1 MTEKKEEK
9 KMRDG
14 GAGESPYRLRD
25 HSKRPSR
32 YRDYLEDDGIKETKT
47 SALKSR
53 KLVSFIRFVTRTKQA
68 GEMSS
73 LPKRVRTISSNGTSP
88 GSVLQ
93 MDDDVSSN
101 DSVPSRERAALKAE
115 SRSISVQPHTST
127 QDTFSCRSTD
137 PSSIQAPRRFGGRSR
152 PGQADLS
159 HTIKDNLRRLKNVL
173 KLPKARRWVYC
184 EFFYS
189 EVDQQLFL
197 GDNEFSQLLRESF
210 PNLQCRNLRRPEWRA
225 IRRLIGKPRRCSQA
239 FLNEE
244 RQALEAKRAKVR
256 QIYEGTV
263 LNLSSDSLDLPLRLP
278 RPLVVGAKIYARVR
292 QPKDGIYAGT
302 IDAVLPDSYRVVFDK
317 EEMIPPQIIKDSE
330 VMSEQKVELLSLA
343 YFLEQNRASMPS
355 SLMKLGSNAQ
365 QLTPRFSDSRFRN
378 DLSSYSKLGI
388 PKRIPMNGLHFLED
402 CVFYLFELS
411 CFKRLFILVRDEK
424 VGNFPVR
431 MLVILVKLA
440 KLIELKKGFV
450 KQLGDLNGEAEKM
463 NLLSNSYPTAFQRKY
478 AQLVIDLET
487 LNKQM
492 QAYLN
497 GVNEYIT
504 QLLPQLSEVTVT
516 ARPEAL
522 RKLCHTHALQ
532 IVKHCN
538 NGLNVKTKRALD
550 LITSL
555 IALLLQVRSL
565 GQQRCTPYDLH
576 TLSESLSE
584 IRKLIR
590 PSNAAAFQDYVE
602 VHMKQIH
609 NMMLNSGAV

>member
-1 MTEKKEEK
+1 MSEKKSSEAEK
-9 KMRDG
+9 KAMRE
-14 GAGESPYRLRD
+14 AGTNESPYRLRD
-25 HSKRPSR
+25 HSKPPSR
-32 YRDYLEDDGIKETKT
+32 YRDYVDEDNLKESKN
-47 SALKSR
+47 S
-53 KLVSFIRFVTRTKQA
+53 SFKQKKPRAKQTPVPEQVTPSKRART
-68 GEMSS
+68 
-73 LPKRVRTISSNGTSP
+73 TSSNGASP
-88 GSVLQ
+88 RTVVQ
-93 MDDDVSSN
+93 MDDDLSSN
-101 DSVPSRERAALKAE
+101 ASGTLGTRTTSKSDSRTV
-115 SRSISVQPHTST
+115 SVQPHTST
-127 QDTFSCRSTD
+127 QDAFSTRA
-137 PSSIQAPRRFGGRSR
+137 SSEASSGQAPSRRLPGRPR

-210 PNLQCRNLRRPEWRA
+210 PNLRCRNLRRPEWRA

-244 RQALEAKRAKVR
+244 RAALEAKRAKVR

-263 LNLSSDSLDLPLRLP
+263 MSLSSDSLDLPLRLP

-330 VMSEQKVELLSLA
+330 VMSEQRVELLSLT

-355 SLMKLGSNAQ
+355 SLIKLGSAQ
-365 QLTPRFSDSRFRN
+365 QLMSSRFGDSRLPFGRH
-378 DLSSYSKLGI
+378 DSMSYSKLGI
-388 PKRIPMNGLHFLED
+388 PR
-402 CVFYLFELS
+402 
-411 CFKRLFILVRDEK
+411 RLPVNARDEK

-440 KLIELKKGFV
+440 KLIELKRGFV
-450 KQLGDLNGEAEKM
+450 KQLTDLNDEAEKT
-463 NLLSNSYPTAFQRKY
+463 NLFSNSYPATFQTKY

-492 QAYLN
+492 QSYLN

-516 ARPEAL
+516 SRPETL
-522 RKLCHTHALQ
+522 RKLCQTHAVQ

-538 NGLNVKTKRALD
+538 NGLNVKKKRALD

-565 GQQRCTPYDLH
+565 GQQRCTAYDLH
-576 TLSESLSE
+576 TLAESLTD
-584 IRKLIR
+584 IRKFIQ
-590 PSNAAAFQDYVE
+590 PSNTAAFQDYVE

>member
-1 MTEKKEEK
+1 MTEKGSAETERKV
-9 KMRDG
+9 MRETG
-14 GAGESPYRLRD
+14 TNESPYRLRD
-25 HSKRPSR
+25 HSKPPSR
-32 YRDYLEDDGIKETKT
+32 YRDYVDEDSLKESK
-47 SALKSR
+47 SASLKQKKPR
-53 KLVSFIRFVTRTKQA
+53 VKQVSSIEVVTP
-68 GEMSS
+68 S
-73 LPKRVRTISSNGTSP
+73 LRARTISSNGASP
-88 GSVLQ
+88 RTVVQ

-101 DSVPSRERAALKAE
+101 ASGSSRQRTVSKTE
-115 SRSISVQPHTST
+115 SRSAPVQPHTSS
-127 QDTFSCRSTD
+127 QDAFPTRA
-137 PSSIQAPRRFGGRSR
+137 SSEGSSVQAPRRLAGRPR

-210 PNLQCRNLRRPEWRA
+210 PNLRCRNLRRPEWRA

-244 RQALEAKRAKVR
+244 RTALEAKRAKVR

-263 LNLSSDSLDLPLRLP
+263 MTLPTDSLDLPMRLP

-330 VMSEQKVELLSLA
+330 VMSEQRVELLSLT

-355 SLMKLGSNAQ
+355 SLMKLGSTAQ
-365 QLTPRFSDSRFRN
+365 HLITSRFGDSSFGRQ
-378 DLSSYSKLGI
+378 DSMSYSKLGI
-388 PKRIPMNGLHFLED
+388 PRRLPMN
-402 CVFYLFELS
+402 
-411 CFKRLFILVRDEK
+411 VRDEK

-440 KLIELKKGFV
+440 KLIEFKKGFV
-450 KQLGDLNGEAEKM
+450 KQLADLNTEAEKM
-463 NLLSNSYPTAFQRKY
+463 NLLSNSYPVAFQAKY
-478 AQLVIDLET
+478 AQLVINLEG
-487 LNKQM
+487 LNNQM
-492 QAYLN
+492 KSYLN

-522 RKLCHTHALQ
+522 RKLCQTHAVQ

-565 GQQRCTPYDLH
+565 GQQRCTAYDLH
-576 TLSESLSE
+576 TLSESLSD

>member
-1 MTEKKEEK
+1 MTEKLPVDKERK
-9 KMRDG
+9 VMRETG
-14 GAGESPYRLRD
+14 TNESPYRLRD
-25 HSKRPSR
+25 HSKPPSR
-32 YRDYLEDDGIKETKT
+32 YRDYVDED
-47 SALKSR
+47 ALKEA
-53 KLVSFIRFVTRTKQA
+53 KN
-68 GEMSS
+68 SS
-73 LPKRVRTISSNGTSP
+73 LKQKKSRGKQVPSTEVVTPSKRSRTNSSNGVSP
-88 GSVLQ
+88 GIVLQ

-101 DSVPSRERAALKAE
+101 ASGSSRRRTVSKTDLRSAPAQPNTSSQEQFPTRAPSEA
-115 SRSISVQPHTST
+115 
-127 QDTFSCRSTD
+127 
-137 PSSIQAPRRFGGRSR
+137 SSIQGPPRRLTSRPR

-210 PNLQCRNLRRPEWRA
+210 PNLRCRNLRRPEWRA

-263 LNLSSDSLDLPLRLP
+263 MNLPADSIDLPPRLP

-330 VMSEQKVELLSLA
+330 VMSEQRVELLSLD

-355 SLMKLGSNAQ
+355 SLIRLGPTAQ
-365 QLTPRFSDSRFRN
+365 QLMLSGFGDSRCNRH
-378 DLSSYSKLGI
+378 DALTYSKLGI
-388 PKRIPMNGLHFLED
+388 PRRLPMN
-402 CVFYLFELS
+402 
-411 CFKRLFILVRDEK
+411 VRDEK

-440 KLIELKKGFV
+440 KLIEFKRGFV
-450 KQLGDLNGEAEKM
+450 KQLADLNTEAEKM
-463 NLLSNSYPTAFQRKY
+463 NLLSNTYPTAFKTKY
-478 AQLVIDLET
+478 AQLIIDLET

-522 RKLCHTHALQ
+522 RKLCQTHAIQ

-538 NGLNVKTKRALD
+538 NGMNVKTKRALD

-565 GQQRCTPYDLH
+565 GKQQCTAYDLH
-576 TLSESLSE
+576 TLSESLSD